1 MCKVLPY
8 MLSGSRA
15 SGKERNYTMEEQKYR
30 YTRRNGNIG
39 CIAGLLIGAAAMGA
53 AQMQLLP
60 LLGAVAGAAAG
71 MALGWRRDKREAEKR
86 EQDAQ
91 DC

>member
-1 MCKVLPY
+1 
-8 MLSGSRA
+8 
-15 SGKERNYTMEEQKYR
+15 
-30 YTRRNGNIG
+30 
-39 CIAGLLIGAAAMGA
+39 
-53 AQMQLLP
+53 MQLLP
-60 LLGAVAGAAAG
+60 LLGAVAGSAAG

>member
-1 MCKVLPY
+1 MMDKKKKRLLILAAFGV
-8 MLSGSRA
+8 
-15 SGKERNYTMEEQKYR
+15 
-30 YTRRNGNIG
+30 
-39 CIAGLLIGAAAMGA
+39 LLIGAAAMGA